1 VLWSTESF
9 MSRGLRTDPLRPSQR
24 AAVARAEN
32 ARSLSAS
39 IKIGEAARPVLC
51 GVFLGGVAV
60 WWNAMQAERL
70 RERDPKYEAPSG

>member
-1 VLWSTESF
+1 
-9 MSRGLRTDPLRPSQR
+9 M
-24 AAVARAEN
+24 ARAEN